1 MTFNRVY
8 RYDLVDVMLDA
19 GLKFLST
26 GNLCDYRKEID
37 SRYVI
42 NVSSYYDGTR
52 ENANTCNNIVL
63 GIVDEA
69 LGKPLFDIDIFNG
82 FFRVDFYD
90 NKDTTLDIDFS
101 EYTSEPE
108 LTEEMYFQMQC
119 VMNLDCIQYQELKKI
134 YEIGY
139 NIKRTS

>member
-8 RYDLVDVMLDA
+8 RYDLVEVMLDA

-42 NVSSYYDGTR
+42 NISSYYDGTR

-90 NKDTTLDIDFS
+90 NKGTILDINFR

-119 VMNLDCIQYQELKKI
+119 VMDLDCIHYEELKKI